1 MKKRAFTL
9 VELLVVISIIG
20 ILISILMPALA
31 GARASARQLEDSKR
45 ASGLHTAW
53 LTYAASNNEEFPT
66 PSHIDRL
73 AHPTLGEQTG
83 FGAPDWRL
91 NTTMRIYSASIMSN
105 LFTSKDIVSNS
116 ETNPMVTV
124 REYLYDVYD
133 PNDQAD
139 DIHWMDM
146 NEELSV
152 TGPGCNFSYAMSAP
166 FGDRFDDEWGAGGS
180 SGIAMLGTRGPE
192 FGQHTDA
199 MDEEG
204 HFTYQMHGNKD
215 SWSGN
220 IVFNDGQVR
229 YMKHWLDATVTFK
242 DHNGFKEDNLFNYD
256 STSELGGSAAYGGDT
271 FLCIVVDELG
281 GSDVQ
286 NTPEF
291 ELEWDNKD

>member
-166 FGDRFDDEWGAGGS
+166 FGDRFDDEWAPAAAAASPCWAPAVPS
-180 SGIAMLGTRGPE
+180 S
-192 FGQHTDA
+192 
-199 MDEEG
+199 
-204 HFTYQMHGNKD
+204 
-215 SWSGN
+215 
-220 IVFNDGQVR
+220 
-229 YMKHWLDATVTFK
+229 
-242 DHNGFKEDNLFNYD
+242 D
-256 STSELGGSAAYGGDT
+256 STPTPWTMKATSRTRCTATRTAGPATSSSTTARSAT
-271 FLCIVVDELG
+271 
-281 GSDVQ
+281 
-286 NTPEF
+286 
-291 ELEWDNKD
+291 